1 MSVTVNESL
10 TMPGKVSTLAEVRMQ
25 QECPGHQESGEES
38 DAETAYTA
46 YTDKTSAVDLERD
59 RGSLHSSLISPRS
72 SISSSSSYGLVRGQ
86 GRSSNHSDDSQTR
99 RGHYIPHHIWQA
111 SLQAQSRA
119 RSQSLSSSSSSK
131 APAWTRHARTNSDNG
146 ANTNSIV
153 HTQNT
158 AEPSQKLSHQQQVA
172 AARKPCHCKGCRDAR
187 KPSLSLGLG
196 ATHVRSSLLPI
207 EEADKEAISPTALSY
222 DNPHAQTSQGSL
234 QRKGSLLGRALS
246 LNTRGKLSESG
257 VIRSRSQCRRGAP
270 TTKDIS
276 RPARIT
282 KEQEKEEDDWL
293 AAFGD
298 GIPIPKRTQM
308 EKENVGPMPST
319 SPHARAAIPPAKG
332 CVTTAT
338 TFDNAVRSK
347 DLNVDFIQTSC
358 GAQGPSPSSRKS
370 ASAVFV
376 PHPTN
381 APRRPL
387 SSTLEPAIEP
397 ARAPLASF
405 IASSLVSQTP
415 SISEYHYSNAT
426 YTSSPTIS
434 DHSRRFPS
442 VSVTSSPSSVYSC
455 NSSTPTSVRSLG
467 SGKYP
472 RPLTRRKPSPRWEDI
487 LKEEEL
493 KAVAPI
499 QVDSG
504 NAVHIVPDAPKLAG
518 LEDVQPFGRGTPPGQ
533 TGMEVEVLNKKE
545 WDCRDSAEP
554 STFSA
559 LKWMA
564 EEDWVENDRPV
575 SYGYGVELGAGPY
588 VGAGGQGGSPLGPF
602 GMSKGAGQWTT
613 YSRRENAIAES
624 T

>member
-1 MSVTVNESL
+1 MSVTVDESL
-10 TMPGKVSTLAEVRMQ
+10 TMPGKIGAVAE
-25 QECPGHQESGEES
+25 QECTGHQESGEEN
-38 DAETAYTA
+38 DTKTAYTA
-46 YTDKTSAVDLERD
+46 YSDKTSTVDLERD
-59 RGSLHSSLISPRS
+59 RGSLQSSLLSPRS
-72 SISSSSSYGLVRGQ
+72 SSSSSSPCGLVRGQ
-86 GRSSNHSDDSQTR
+86 GRSGDTNDDSQTR

-131 APAWTRHARTNSDNG
+131 APAWTRHARANSDSD
-146 ANTNSIV
+146 ARTKQIV
-153 HTQNT
+153 HTQT
-158 AEPSQKLSHQQQVA
+158 MAGPAQKLSHQQQVA
-172 AARKPCHCKGCRDAR
+172 VARKPCHCKGCRDAR
-187 KPSLSLGLG
+187 KPSLSIGLG
-196 ATHVRSSLLPI
+196 ATHMKSSLVPI
-207 EEADKEAISPTALSY
+207 EEADKEAASPTALSY
-222 DNPHAQTSQGSL
+222 DNPHAPTSHSGL

-282 KEQEKEEDDWL
+282 KEQEKEEEGWL

-298 GIPIPKRTQM
+298 GIPIPGRAQV
-308 EKENVGPMPST
+308 EKENVGPVLST
-319 SPHARAAIPPAKG
+319 SPHARADIPPAKG
-332 CVTTAT
+332 CATTAT
-338 TFDNAVRSK
+338 TLDHAVRLK
-347 DLNVDFIQTSC
+347 DLTMDSIQPSC
-358 GAQGPSPSSRKS
+358 EAQSPSPSSTRA
-370 ASAVFV
+370 ASSIFV
-376 PHPTN
+376 PLTTN
-381 APRRPL
+381 APRRPP
-387 SSTLEPAIEP
+387 SSTLEPVLEQ

-426 YTSSPTIS
+426 YTTSPTIS

-472 RPLTRRKPSPRWEDI
+472 RALTRRKPSPRWEDI

-493 KAVAPI
+493 KVVAPI
-499 QVDSG
+499 PVNSG
-504 NAVHIVPDAPKLAG
+504 NAGNIVPDAPKLAG
-518 LEDVQPFGRGTPPGQ
+518 LEDVQPFGRGAPSGQ
-533 TGMEVEVLNKKE
+533 TGTEMEVEVPFRRKE

-559 LKWMA
+559 LQWMA
-564 EEDWVENDRPV
+564 EEDWVENDRPL
-575 SYGYGVELGAGPY
+575 SYGYGVEMEADPRGGS
-588 VGAGGQGGSPLGPF
+588 GGQVGSSLAPF
-602 GMSKGAGQWTT
+602 GLGRDAGQWAT
-613 YSRRENAIAES
+613 YSRRENVVAQS